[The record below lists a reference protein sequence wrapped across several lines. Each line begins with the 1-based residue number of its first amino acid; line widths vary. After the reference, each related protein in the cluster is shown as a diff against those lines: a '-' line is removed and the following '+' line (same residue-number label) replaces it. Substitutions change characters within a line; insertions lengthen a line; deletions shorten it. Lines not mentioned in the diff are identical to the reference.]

1 MKQKTLI
8 SAMALGLGLAGFT
21 GLSQAQDKKTDK
33 DDTYD
38 LGQVVVTATK
48 REQSIQDIAF
58 SVMALTEEELR
69 NRGVDSIEDVSL
81 MVAGFTVQNLGPGQS
96 QVAIRGVSAGQIV
109 RDQPGVKE
117 QVGVYLDE
125 TPISLSLFTPDLD
138 LFDTQ
143 RVEVLRG
150 PQGTLFGAGSLSG
163 TVRYIT
169 NQPKLG
175 EVEGAIQG
183 SVETVTDGGIGGDI
197 KGMYNTPFIND
208 DAALRVVLYDKE
220 YAGFIDAVQP
230 GGFIK
235 ENVNDGYRRGGRI
248 ALKWQPNEV
257 FSIVPRYVFQKVDV
271 NGFNRVDIYNILA
284 NPYTTTRP
292 AIQLGSRQQFTQLTE
307 KFEDDFKLFDV
318 TMDYDMD
325 NVTMTSVTS
334 YTKREILVLRDAT
347 QLTASITGGNI
358 GLPEAIYTLDAPLYD
373 RTKARVFTQEL
384 RFASNNDGPLNW
396 VAGGFY
402 SDAHRRYG
410 QELLVRGFE
419 DATGIPTA
427 GPLAPRDV
435 LFYSD
440 IPYKLEQFALFGEAS
455 YLLTD
460 ELTITGGLRYYD
472 YTEDRT
478 LFFDGIFAD
487 QSIDV
492 PATTSA
498 DGFSPRI
505 MASYAKDETTTF
517 TAQISKGFRLGG
529 INDPLNE
536 PLCSPEDLATFG
548 GRDSFDDETVINY
561 EVGMKKIFDNVSG
574 HINVAAFYMDISDL
588 QATLTAGTCSS
599 RVIFNVPDAHSAGVE
614 FDATFNPSDNLELS
628 FSGSYIN
635 AELDSTVTSTD
646 TDGNTQV
653 LAGLKEGNRL
663 PTTPKVQFSANGVYF
678 WPMDN
683 GWDGYFSGTI
693 SYIGSRYTQI
703 GDQADGF
710 GTVDLTVYPLG
721 DPNQTTF
728 TFDPELPSYTIVNT
742 RLGFRKDNW
751 DVALYIN
758 NLTDEEARLALDQER
773 GTLARVGYLT
783 NQPRTIGVQVRKTF

>member
-1 MKQKTLI
+1 MKQKALI
-8 SAMALGLGLAGFT
+8 SAMALAMGLGGIA
-21 GLSQAQDKKTDK
+21 SMAQAQAQKTDK

-183 SVETVTDGGIGGDI
+183 SVETVTDGGVGGDI
-197 KGMYNTPFIND
+197 KGMYNMPTSENS
-208 DAALRVVLYDKE
+208 ALRVVLYDKE

-230 GGFIK
+230 DLTVK
-235 ENVNDGYRRGGRI
+235 KDVNDGYRRGGRL
-248 ALKWQPNEV
+248 AFKWQPNEV

-284 NPYTTTRP
+284 NPFTTTRP
-292 AIQLGSRQQFTQLTE
+292 VVNLGSRTQFTQLQE

-318 TMDYDMD
+318 TMNYDMD
-325 NVTMTSVTS
+325 NVTLTSVSS
-334 YTKREILVLRDAT
+334 YTKRKILVLRDAT

-358 GLPEAIYTLDAPLYD
+358 GLPEPIYTLDAPLYD

-384 RFASNNDGPLNW
+384 RFASNNEGPLNW

-427 GPLAPRDV
+427 GPVAPRDV

-460 ELTITGGLRYYD
+460 ELTVTGGLRYYD

-492 PATTSA
+492 PASTSSN
-498 DGFSPRI
+498 GVSPRI

-536 PLCSPEDLATFG
+536 PLCSAQDLATFG

-574 HINVAAFYMDISDL
+574 HLNVAAFYMDISDL

-599 RVIFNVPDAHSAGVE
+599 RVIFNVPDAHSAGIE

-646 TDGNTQV
+646 ADGNTRV

-663 PTTPKVQFSANGVYF
+663 PTTPKVQFSANGVYY

-693 SYIGSRYTQI
+693 SYVGSRFTQI
-703 GDQADGF
+703 GDQAEGF

-728 TFDPELPSYTIVNT
+728 VFDPELPSYTLVNT
-742 RLGFRKDNW
+742 RLGFRKDDW

>member
-487 QSIDV
+487 Q
-492 PATTSA
+492 
-498 DGFSPRI
+498 
-505 MASYAKDETTTF
+505 
-517 TAQISKGFRLGG
+517 
-529 INDPLNE
+529 LNE

-561 EVGMKKIFDNVSG
+561 EVGMKKIFDNV
-574 HINVAAFYMDISDL
+574 
-588 QATLTAGTCSS
+588 
-599 RVIFNVPDAHSAGVE
+599 
-614 FDATFNPSDNLELS
+614 SDNLELS

>member
-1 MKQKTLI
+1 MNKPKVLI
-8 SAMALGLGLAGFT
+8 TAMALALGTGGFMPGAT
-21 GLSQAQDKKTDK
+21 AQENQDE
-33 DDTYD
+33 DTYD

-69 NRGVDSIEDVSL
+69 NRGVENIEDVSL

-109 RDQPGVKE
+109 RDQPDVKE

-138 LFDTQ
+138 LFDSQ

-169 NQPKLG
+169 TQPLLG
-175 EVEGAIQG
+175 ETGGVIQG
-183 SVETVTDGGIGGDI
+183 SLESVADGGIGGDI
-197 KGMYNTPFIND
+197 KGAFNLPTSENS
-208 DAALRVVLYDKE
+208 ALRVVLYDKE

-230 GGFIK
+230 GGSVK
-235 ENVNDGYRRGGRI
+235 EDVNDGYRRGGRI
-248 ALKWQPNEV
+248 AWKWAPNEV
-257 FSIVPRYVFQKVDV
+257 FSITPRAVFQQVDI

-284 NPYTTTRP
+284 NPYTTTQP
-292 AIQLGSRQQFTQLTE
+292 AITLGSRQQFTQLQE
-307 KFEDDFKLFDV
+307 KFTDDFYLFDV

-334 YTKREILVLRDAT
+334 YTRREILVLRDAT

-358 GLPEAIYTLDAPLYD
+358 GLPPEIYNLDAPLYD

-384 RFASNNDGPLNW
+384 RFASNTDGPFNW

-402 SDAHRRYG
+402 SNAHRRYG

-427 GPLAPRDV
+427 GPLAPKDV

-455 YLLTD
+455 YLVTD
-460 ELTITGGLRYYD
+460 ELTITGGVRYYD

-505 MASYAKDETTTF
+505 MASYAKDETTSF

-548 GRDSFDDETVINY
+548 GRDSFEDETVINY
-561 EVGMKKIFDNVSG
+561 EVGMKKIFNNVPG
-574 HINVAAFYMDISDL
+574 HLNVAAFYMDISDL

-599 RVIFNVPDAHSAGVE
+599 RVIFNVPEAHSAGVE
-614 FDATFNPSDNLELS
+614 FDASFSPTDNLELN

-646 TDGNTQV
+646 ADGNTVV
-653 LAGLKEGNRL
+653 LAGIKEGNRL
-663 PTTPKVQFSANGVYF
+663 PTVPKIQFSANGVYF

-693 SYIGSRYTQI
+693 SYVGSRYTQI
-703 GDQADGF
+703 GDQAAGF
-710 GTVDLTVYPLG
+710 GIVDLTVYPLG
-721 DPNQTTF
+721 DPSQTTF
-728 TFDPELPSYTIVNT
+728 TFDPELSAYTIVNT
-742 RLGFRKDNW
+742 RLGFRKDDW
-751 DVALYIN
+751 DIALYIN
-758 NLTDEEARLALDQER
+758 NLTDEEAQLALDQER

-783 NQPRTIGVQVRKTF
+783 NQPRTIGVQVRRTF

>member
-8 SAMALGLGLAGFT
+8 SAMALAMGLSSFAGLA
-21 GLSQAQDKKTDK
+21 LAQDNKDKK
-33 DDTYD
+33 DTESYD

-138 LFDTQ
+138 LFDSQ

-175 EVEGAIQG
+175 EIEGAIQG
-183 SVETVTDGGIGGDI
+183 SLETVTDGGIGGDI
-197 KGMYNTPFIND
+197 KGMYNAPTSENS
-208 DAALRVVLYDKE
+208 ALRVVLYDKE
-220 YAGFIDAVQP
+220 YPGFIDAVQP
-230 GGFIK
+230 NGIK
-235 ENVNDGYRRGGRI
+235 EDVNDGYRRGGRI
-248 ALKWQPNEV
+248 AWKWQPNEV

-284 NPYTTTRP
+284 NPFTTTRP
-292 AIQLGSRQQFTQLTE
+292 PVQLGSRQQYTQLQE
-307 KFEDDFKLFDV
+307 KFTDDFKLFDV
-318 TMDYDMD
+318 TMEYDMD

-334 YTKREILVLRDAT
+334 YTKRKILVLRDAT

-358 GLPEAIYTLDAPLYD
+358 GLPPEIYTLDAPLYD

-384 RFASNNDGPLNW
+384 RFASNSDGPLNW

-455 YLLTD
+455 YLVTD
-460 ELTITGGLRYYD
+460 ELTLTGGLRYYD

-561 EVGMKKIFDNVSG
+561 EVGLKKILSNVSG

-599 RVIFNVPDAHSAGVE
+599 RVIFNVPEAHSAGIE
-614 FDATFNPSDNLELS
+614 FDASFNPTDNLELS

-646 TDGNTQV
+646 ADGNTRV
-653 LAGLKEGNRL
+653 LAGIKEGNRL
-663 PTTPKVQFSANGVYF
+663 PTVPKMQFSANGVYF

-693 SYIGSRYTQI
+693 SYVGSRYTQI
-703 GDQADGF
+703 GDQAEGF

-721 DPNQTTF
+721 DPSQTTF
-728 TFDPELPSYTIVNT
+728 TFDPELPSYTLVNT
-742 RLGFRKDNW
+742 RLGFRKNDW

-783 NQPRTIGVQVRKTF
+783 NQPRTIGIQVRKNF